1 MNFNSK
7 NLLITGGAGFIGSN
21 FIRLF
26 LNKYNNVRIINLDK
40 LTYAGNL
47 KNLSNDIKN
56 NPNYNFIHGSIED
69 IELLNKIFKSY
80 SIDGVINFA
89 AESHVDNSIY
99 NPDQFIKTNIN
110 GVFNLL
116 KTCHK
121 FWLDKPHKYKSE
133 FINSRFHQ
141 VSTDEIY
148 GSIEEGSFDELSK
161 FNPSS
166 PYSASKASADLL
178 VNSSYVTYGLN
189 TTISVCS
196 NNFGPNQHEEK
207 FIPKIIHHLI
217 NNKPIPVYGDGENV
231 RDWLFVE
238 DHCNAIE
245 LIFNKSLPG
254 EIYNIG
260 SNNEMSNNELIEII
274 HDLLKNKAY
283 PKKKIKYVNDRF
295 GHDFRYSISSKKL
308 NKALGWKCD
317 NNFIHNLEF
326 TIDHILK

>member
-26 LNKYNNVRIINLDK
+26 FDKYDNVRIINLDK

-47 KNLSNDIKN
+47 KNLSNNIKN

-69 IELLNKIFKSY
+69 IELLNKIFKTY

-116 KTCHK
+116 KTCYK
-121 FWLDKPHKYKSE
+121 FWLDKPHMYKSE

-148 GSIEEGSFDELSK
+148 GSIIEGSFDELSK

-166 PYSASKASADLL
+166 PYSAS
-178 VNSSYVTYGLN
+178 
-189 TTISVCS
+189 
-196 NNFGPNQHEEK
+196 
-207 FIPKIIHHLI
+207 
-217 NNKPIPVYGDGENV
+217 
-231 RDWLFVE
+231 
-238 DHCNAIE
+238 
-245 LIFNKSLPG
+245 
-254 EIYNIG
+254 
-260 SNNEMSNNELIEII
+260 
-274 HDLLKNKAY
+274 
-283 PKKKIKYVNDRF
+283 
-295 GHDFRYSISSKKL
+295 SK
-308 NKALGWKCD
+308 C
-317 NNFIHNLEF
+317 
-326 TIDHILK
+326 